1 MKKFMFAT
9 LVVFGVLSLI
19 LAINP
24 FNLIVSIAQ
33 IFNFNVILIPMY
45 IIPIVNVL
53 FVLNSFSYVYLI
65 SNGRN
70 NHKKKSTFSIKK
82 MIDSAV
88 NFLFEE
94 EE

>member
-1 MKKFMFAT
+1 MFAT
-9 LVVFGVLSLI
+9 LIILGIVSLM

-33 IFNFNVILIPMY
+33 IFNFNVVLIPMY

-70 NHKKKSTFSIKK
+70 NHKKKSTFSFKR
-82 MIDSAV
+82 MLDSAV